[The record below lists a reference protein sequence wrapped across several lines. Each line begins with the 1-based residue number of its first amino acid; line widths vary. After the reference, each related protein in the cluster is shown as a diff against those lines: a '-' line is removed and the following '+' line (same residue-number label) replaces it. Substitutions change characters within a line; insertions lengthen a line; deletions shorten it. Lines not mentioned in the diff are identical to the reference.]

1 MKKILAS
8 LSLIVTLSGVS
19 HSARSQGV
27 TLSVSGDS
35 VTTEELSPEL
45 AQQRRDLQIGK
56 SMDLF
61 FGLFTSVNAMYV
73 DEPDPKKMATTAI
86 DAMLKEL
93 DPYTEYISAE
103 EMADFEF
110 MTTGKYGGIGSLIRQ
125 RGEWVEISQ
134 PYEGSPS
141 AKAGLMGGDRLV
153 EINGESLKGAGSE
166 KVSSLLKGDP
176 NTTFTL
182 KYRPLSD
189 TTTLKEIDI
198 TREVISI
205 PSVPYFGLLKDSIGY
220 IRFDSFTSDGAREVK
235 DAIDKLNAQT
245 QLRGIILDLRGNGGG
260 VIGGAIDIAGMF
272 LPKGSVVTS
281 LKGRSRGSNTIYK
294 TSTNPIFPELPLA
307 VLIGSGSASA
317 SEILAGAIQDYD
329 RGVVVGSRSFGKGLV
344 QSTRGVGE
352 NEMVKVTIAKYYT
365 PSGRCIQA
373 IDYTHRN
380 DDGSVKHVP
389 DSLAQE
395 FTTAAGRKVYD
406 GGGINPDVV
415 IKGDYLSKFSAL
427 LMAFGFVDDFSNL
440 HVAQNPKAPIEGF
453 VVDDKVYSQ
462 FVKFMQDKTIDY
474 TSPAQT
480 ALKEL
485 RDYAKYE
492 SQFEA
497 MKPLMDSLESKLTD
511 DKRVLLEQHSDEIK
525 ELLASALIN
534 RWYYIRGAIEYDTQ
548 KGKDEVLWE
557 AHDLLLDPKE
567 YHRILSEQDTSKN

>member
-1 MKKILAS
+1 MKKILAN
-8 LSLIVTLSGVS
+8 LFLTVTLLGLSTKA
-19 HSARSQGV
+19 HSQGV
-27 TLSVSGDS
+27 TLSVSSDS
-35 VTTEELSPEL
+35 TTSEQLSPEI

-56 SMDLF
+56 SMNLF
-61 FGLFTSVNAMYV
+61 FSLFTSVNALYV
-73 DEPDPKKMATTAI
+73 DEPDPQKMATTAI

-153 EINGESLKGAGSE
+153 EIDGESLKGAGSE

-189 TTTLKEIDI
+189 TTTFKEIEI

-220 IRFDSFTSDGAREVK
+220 IRFDSFTSDGAKEVK

-245 QLRGIILDLRGNGGG
+245 KLRGIILDLRGNGGG

-389 DSLAQE
+389 DSLVKE

-406 GGGINPDVV
+406 GGGINPDVI
-415 IKGDYLSKFSAL
+415 IKRDFLSKFSAL

-440 HVAQNPKAPIEGF
+440 YVAQNPKAPIEGF
-453 VVDDKVYSQ
+453 EVDDKIYSE
-462 FVKFMQDKTIDY
+462 FVHFMDDKTIDY

-485 RDYAKYE
+485 RDFAKHE
-492 SQFEA
+492 PQFEA

-511 DKRVLLEQHSDEIK
+511 DKRALLAQHSQEIK
-525 ELLASALIN
+525 EVIASALIN
-534 RWYYIRGAIEYDTQ
+534 RWYYIKGAIEYDNL
-548 KGKDEVLWE
+548 KGDDLVLWK